1 MYRKLYVQ
9 SGPVLR
15 LLQSLLMVLSRAA
28 AEHRSGAASSGQY
41 PILPVT
47 FMLLYPVLRGILML
61 PHTMPGTEHTFHL
74 LDRSVFF
81 LNEHCLFDRGD
92 HWFFTLVYHCYT
104 FVLFYELN
112 LNFFASLWP
121 SAEVFTTKPGS
132 PLFVSGIAAVRS
144 AQKSVLV
151 SFSSFFTYFL
161 SLSML
166 LPSLSFIQY
175 LNSID
180 AYFLFYFL

>member
-1 MYRKLYVQ
+1 MRIVESLIPSTSGTLTDAEALEMYRKLYVQ

-74 LDRSVFF
+74 LDRYVVVFQLTFFCF
-81 LNEHCLFDRGD
+81 LELLCGNRGD
-92 HWFFTLVYHCYT
+92 YRFSHL
-104 FVLFYELN
+104 
-112 LNFFASLWP
+112 
-121 SAEVFTTKPGS
+121 FTTAI
-132 PLFVSGIAAVRS
+132 PLF
-144 AQKSVLV
+144 
-151 SFSSFFTYFL
+151 
-161 SLSML
+161 
-166 LPSLSFIQY
+166 
-175 LNSID
+175 
-180 AYFLFYFL
+180 